1 MKELAG
7 EADESLAIDFDV
19 DVAGSELESEAVST
33 AGGGVLLPSPSQ
45 HSLHL
50 TPFHACFKILL

>member
-19 DVAGSELESEAVST
+19 DVAASELESEAAST
-33 AGGGVLLPSPSQ
+33 AGGGVLLLSSPQ
-45 HSLHL
+45 HPR
-50 TPFHACFKILL
+50 T

>member
-19 DVAGSELESEAVST
+19 DIAASELESEAAST
-33 AGGGVLLPSPSQ
+33 AGGRVLPPSPPQ
-45 HSLHL
+45 NPLHL
-50 TPFHACFKILL
+50 TCFQLLL